1 MGYCLCLEKIILFL
15 HELWHSLPLLRLFKF
30 VYSWEFLF
38 RIVDL
43 YIAYTRCDLL
53 MIMFMHHKNDNEICF
68 IEETIIL
75 TAFYILRLLVY
86 VIIRM

>member
-1 MGYCLCLEKIILFL
+1 MGYCLYLEKMILFL
-15 HELWHSLPLLRLFKF
+15 HELWHSLLLLRLFKF

-43 YIAYTRCDLL
+43 YIAYKGCDIL
-53 MIMFMHHKNDNEICF
+53 MIMFVYRKNDNEICF

-86 VIIRM
+86 VIIQM